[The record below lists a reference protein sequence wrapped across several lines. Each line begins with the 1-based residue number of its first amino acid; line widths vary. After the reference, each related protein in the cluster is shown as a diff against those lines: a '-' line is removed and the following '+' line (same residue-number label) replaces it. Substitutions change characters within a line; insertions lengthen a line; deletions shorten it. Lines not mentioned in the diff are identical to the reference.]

1 MAKNH
6 PKKAAKAPG
15 RPRLVNQVLVN
26 RMVALRE
33 QGFSHREIAQKV
45 GRSERT
51 VRRYTKGVSPRV
63 ELPTQPKRVDV
74 LAACGRL
81 ILDWRKQLE
90 LDTEEVDAV
99 LKELRKALDRKDP
112 LTLEWFA
119 IDARARL
126 DFMLHAFLRQVMPG
140 INTMRHI
147 RRIREELRACGGQV
161 IEEGPEDPGPPPSR
175 VLLPRIP
182 R

>member
-1 MAKNH
+1 MPKRV

-15 RPRLVNQVLVN
+15 RPRLVNQVLLS

-74 LAACGRL
+74 MAACGRL
-81 ILDWRKQLE
+81 ILDWRKQLD

-99 LKELRKALDRKDP
+99 LKELRKALHRKDP

-119 IDARARL
+119 TDERARL
-126 DFMLHAFLRQVMPG
+126 DFMLYEFLRRVMPG
-140 INTMRHI
+140 VTTMRHF
-147 RRIREELRACGGQV
+147 RRITEQIRACGGEV
-161 IEEGPEDPGPPPSR
+161 YDEEPPEDPEPSQGRLIPP
-175 VLLPRIP
+175 
-182 R
+182 

>member
-1 MAKNH
+1 MRKRV

-33 QGFSHREIAQKV
+33 QGFSLREIAQKV

-51 VRRYTKGVSPRV
+51 ARRYTKGVSPRV
-63 ELPTQPKRVDV
+63 ELPTQPKRVNV
-74 LAACGRL
+74 LTACGQL
-81 ILDWRKQLE
+81 ILYWRKHLD

-119 IDARARL
+119 TDERARG
-126 DFMLHAFLRQVMPG
+126 DFLLHEFLRKVMPG
-140 INTMRHI
+140 INTLRHF
-147 RRIREELRACGGQV
+147 RRIKEQLGACGYQV
-161 IEEGPEDPGPPPSR
+161 FDEEPPEDPGPSAQG
-175 VLLPRIP
+175 LLTP
-182 R
+182 